1 MKSLISAVVMSWLAP
16 PPTQAQDLALVNKP
30 TKQAS
35 IAHYTPVVSPA
46 HSNPDLSSQA
56 AGYTPWLRDFSEHM
70 AKYMVYPSRGR
81 AYDISGKM
89 YVKIG
94 ITPQGGVKV
103 VGFLDSLGGD
113 FEEAIREA
121 IAHIP
126 QDIIKPLGF
135 NMATSLRV
143 VVPVSFKSSPFKE

>member
-1 MKSLISAVVMSWLAP
+1 MSWLAP
-16 PPTQAQDLALVNKP
+16 SPTQAQELALVNKP
-30 TKQAS
+30 TKQANV
-35 IAHYTPVVSPA
+35 ARYTPVVSPA

-103 VGFLDSLGGD
+103 VGFLNSLGED
-113 FEEAIREA
+113 FEGRLERLLPTFPKI
-121 IAHIP
+121 
-126 QDIIKPLGF
+126 
-135 NMATSLRV
+135 S
-143 VVPVSFKSSPFKE
+143 